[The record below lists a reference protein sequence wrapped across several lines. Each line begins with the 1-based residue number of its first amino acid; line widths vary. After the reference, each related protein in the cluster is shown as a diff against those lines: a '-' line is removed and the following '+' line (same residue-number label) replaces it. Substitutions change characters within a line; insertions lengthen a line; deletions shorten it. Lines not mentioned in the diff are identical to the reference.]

1 MKRSDKLV
9 RQSVK
14 KWQTSE
20 RNKKLMKKKLI
31 DFWKKSEK
39 KWKKKSQTIEESD
52 KLVKREGKKVTNK

>member
-52 KLVKREGKKVTNK
+52 KLVKREGKKVTNN

>member
-20 RNKKLMKKKLI
+20 RNKKLMKKKFI

-39 KWKKKSQTIEESD
+39 KWKKESQTIEESD
-52 KLVKREGKKVTNK
+52 KLVKKEEKKVTNK